1 MVLVLFIVN
10 SNVKRGLVDSE
21 YNLRRQQC
29 EQVAK
34 YFSVFALSDV
44 TLVQLNS
51 AKDDLVPVLFKRA
64 RHVITENDRAV
75 TTLKALKNNNM
86 ATISVAMKAS
96 HISLRDD
103 FEITTKE
110 MDGLVK
116 IIDSVLGVEGGVRM
130 TGVGFGGCVVALV
143 PAHMNKH
150 VKSVVIAVMRKNLI

>member
-103 FEITTKE
+103 F
-110 MDGLVK
+110 
-116 IIDSVLGVEGGVRM
+116 
-130 TGVGFGGCVVALV
+130 
-143 PAHMNKH
+143 
-150 VKSVVIAVMRKNLI
+150 